1 MRMKGQEQPLFSPPG
16 SRVHGVLYKIEEDQ
30 LRRLHKGLWGY
41 ELQQVE
47 VSTEIVGALLITVS
61 TSMRGC
67 SRQA

>member
-47 VSTEIVGALLITVS
+47 VSTEIVGALLITAS